1 MWHAGERTSYKTLV
15 DNVKERDSL
24 AGLHL
29 DERIILKLIVGELD
43 ERTCTAFLRLRI
55 G

>member
-24 AGLHL
+24 AGLNV
-29 DERIILKLIVGELD
+29 DGTILLKWILGELD
-43 ERTCTAFLRLRI
+43 ERTWTAFVRLRK